1 MSYVTR
7 ADIEAEIDS
16 YHLTAALD
24 DNKDGAEDAGLF
36 DALAAATEA
45 QVSAH
50 ADAIA
55 QLGYPAPPAT
65 LLRYCARV
73 FLCALLFRRRGTGD
87 NENPYAQSEKDLR
100 TKLDGIEKGERP
112 TSSQSLSIISTSTT
126 AHAFDATYDASTTTT
141 AATSSTDVVIDAPDG
156 TQWRLKI
163 KLLSG
168 QPVHYWEEVS

>member
-24 DNKDGAEDAGLF
+24 DNKDGVEDAGLF

-55 QLGYPAPPAT
+55 QLGNITVIGCKQAFLDKICT
-65 LLRYCARV
+65 LI
-73 FLCALLFRRRGTGD
+73 
-87 NENPYAQSEKDLR
+87 Q
-100 TKLDGIEKGERP
+100 
-112 TSSQSLSIISTSTT
+112 
-126 AHAFDATYDASTTTT
+126 
-141 AATSSTDVVIDAPDG
+141 
-156 TQWRLKI
+156 
-163 KLLSG
+163 
-168 QPVHYWEEVS
+168 QPG